1 MISFKH
7 VTSGYGDKEIISD
20 LNLDIYDN
28 NLFVMVGPSGSGKT
42 TTLKMINRLIKP
54 MSGTVEVN
62 GVELNDH
69 NITDMR
75 LKMGYVL
82 QNIALFPNLTVEENI
97 GIQLEAQKVSKEERQ
112 KIAYELLELVNM
124 SPEKYANRYP
134 DELSGG
140 QQQRVGIVRALAT
153 KPDVILMDEPF
164 SALDPVTR
172 VQLQDL
178 VLEIKKQS
186 NSTIVF
192 VTHDMKEALKL
203 GTQIALMKDGKIQQ
217 IDSREN
223 ILNHPANDF
232 VRDFFAGEHLNSIV
246 ADIVSINYS
255 HSIGNESIK
264 TEVNPTDTLPE
275 LSEKLLVE
283 GIVHVKGTDQAI
295 SSQELIKFIAM
306 VVD

>member
-7 VTSGYGDKEIISD
+7 VTSGYGDKKIISD

-97 GIQLEAQKVSKEERQ
+97 GIQLEAQKVSKEECQ

-246 ADIVSINYS
+246 ADIVSVNYS
-255 HSIGNESIK
+255 HSIDNESIK

-283 GIVHVKGTDQAI
+283 GVVHVKGTDQAI